1 MRPETMTKKQRM
13 SEDELIAITG
23 NEIRQSTGYRT
34 GKLSESRRKNLQYY
48 LGRAVGDLAPPEIEG
63 RSSFVDS
70 SVADT
75 VNGLMPSLIKVFAGG
90 ENIVEFSPQKQEDE
104 EAASQVTDY
113 INYVF
118 YRQNPGFQI
127 MRTWMTDALLQ
138 KNGILKVMWVE
149 ESTENREEYN
159 GLSDED
165 LAILA
170 DDKEVEIIEHSQRLD
185 EEDAQERQKY
195 LQGLAQQLQQAT
207 QAAQQPLQQNGVL
220 QPNQQ
225 AMQAAQQLQ
234 EHIAQVQ
241 AMPPK
246 MVHDIACKR
255 TKENNQVRI
264 YNVPPEEFLLNRD
277 ARSIEEA
284 RFVAHQVLRTIG
296 DLKAAGY
303 KNVDDLTSDD
313 IQASLSAERIE
324 RITFNDETGW
334 QSGANEVP
342 GDPSQKQIWVTECYM
357 KVDADGD
364 GVAEWRKLTR
374 AGNRLLDNEECDGPP
389 FVSITPTPLPHQFF
403 GLCPADQA
411 LEIQKHKTIATRA
424 ILDNLSLSVN
434 GRYFAVDGQVN
445 LDDLLTSRPG
455 GVVRMKQ
462 AGMAGRLD
470 QGVADSSSSYQLL
483 DYLELAKEQRT
494 GFTRNTQGV
503 NEDAMNQTATG
514 ANIRTARE
522 DSRVE
527 LIAREFAET
536 GVKDLFKLI
545 LKLVSQNQDKEA
557 QIKVAGKWLSIDPRA
572 WKHQYDMTI
581 NVGLGTGNKD
591 QEVQHLL
598 AMIQSQQQAFPM
610 GVVTPENVFEAHDKL
625 AKALGYKQPGLFFSD
640 PSDPETHKKMPPKGP
655 TPEQEKAQAAMQL
668 QQANAQHQAQIE
680 GMKLQAAG
688 QHKQVD
694 AQASMQIERDKMQM
708 QAQVDQHRQEVEAQ
722 QQAAKMEKEAELA
735 LFNAQLEKDHNNAK
749 LNHAMQLE
757 KLKQQAA
764 REIAELESAT
774 RIQVAQISAQTAIN
788 TASMAAQNAAATE
801 ITDEMGEPDDAMA
814 AGETQPDHVDK
825 LVGMYGDLMQGMAGL
840 MAHLSKPKTII
851 RGPDGR
857 ATGVH

>member
-1 MRPETMTKKQRM
+1 MTKNKRM
-13 SEDELIAITG
+13 TDDELLAITG

-34 GKLSESRRKNLQYY
+34 GRLSESRRKNLQYY

-75 VNGLMPSLIKVFAGG
+75 VNGLMPSLLKVFAAGD
-90 ENIVEFSPQKQEDE
+90 NVVEFAPSKQADE

-138 KNGILKVMWVE
+138 KNGILKVMWD
-149 ESTENREEYN
+149 ESTVEAREEYN

-165 LAILA
+165 LAIIA
-170 DDKEVEIIEHSQRLD
+170 DDDEVEIIEHTLQPD
-185 EEDAQERQKY
+185 EEDAEERQKA
-195 LQGLAQQLQQAT
+195 LQGMAQQLE
-207 QAAQQPLQQNGVL
+207 
-220 QPNQQ
+220 Q
-225 AMQAAQQLQ
+225 AMQAAQQPAPPQPGQPQGVMQPNQQAIQAVKQLQ
-234 EHIAQVQ
+234 AHIAQVQ
-241 AMPPK
+241 SLPPK
-246 MVHDIACKR
+246 MLHDIACKR
-255 TKENNQVRI
+255 TKENKQVKI

-277 ARSIEEA
+277 ARSIADA
-284 RFVAHQVLRTIG
+284 RFVAHQVLRTIS
-296 DLKAAGY
+296 DLTAMGY
-303 KNVDDLTSDD
+303 KNADSLTSDD

-324 RITFNDETGW
+324 RITFNDESGW

-364 GVAEWRKLTR
+364 GIAEWRKMTR
-374 AGNRLLDNEECDGPP
+374 AGNQLLDNEECDGPP

-455 GVVRMKQ
+455 SVVRMK
-462 AGMAGRLD
+462 APGMAGRLD
-470 QGVADSSSSYQLL
+470 QGSADAAGSYQLL
-483 DYLELAKEQRT
+483 DYLELQKEQRT

-522 DSRVE
+522 DARVE

-572 WKHQYDMTI
+572 WRNQYDMTI

-591 QEVQHLL
+591 QEVQHLM
-598 AMIQSQQQAFPM
+598 AMIQSQQAAFSM
-610 GVVTPENVFEAHDKL
+610 GVVTPDNVYEAHDKL
-625 AKALGYKQPGLFFSD
+625 AKALGYKQAGLFFSD
-640 PSDPETHKKMPPKGP
+640 PSDPETKKKMPPP
-655 TPEQEKAQAAMQL
+655 PPDPEQAKAQLAMQL
-668 QQANAQHQAQIE
+668 QQAKAQSDAQLKQME
-680 GMKLQAAG
+680 LQAMG
-688 QHKQVD
+688 QHKQAD
-694 AQASMQIERDKMQM
+694 TQANMQVEQAKMQT
-708 QAQVDQHRQEVEAQ
+708 QAQVDTHRQHVEAQ
-722 QQAAKMEKEAELA
+722 QQDAKSEKEAQLA
-735 LFNAQLEKDHNNAK
+735 QFRSELEKEHNNAK
-749 LNHAMQLE
+749 LNHALAIEQM
-757 KLKQQAA
+757 KQQGA
-764 REIAELESAT
+764 REIAELEAAT
-774 RIQVAQISAQTAIN
+774 RIQVAQISAGSAISL
-788 TASMAAQNAAATE
+788 ASIAAQQAAASELATDLTDNEVTE
-801 ITDEMGEPDDAMA
+801 
-814 AGETQPDHVDK
+814 
-825 LVGMYGDLMQGMAGL
+825 
-840 MAHLSKPKTII
+840 
-851 RGPDGR
+851 
-857 ATGVH
+857 

>member
-1 MRPETMTKKQRM
+1 MTTKKPM
-13 SEDELIAITG
+13 SDDELLALTG

-34 GKLSESRRKNLQYY
+34 GRLSESRRKNLQYY

-75 VNGLMPSLIKVFAGG
+75 VNGLMPSLLKVFAAGD
-90 ENIVEFSPQKQEDE
+90 NVVEFAPQKQADE
-104 EAASQVTDY
+104 EVASQVTDY

-138 KNGILKVMWVE
+138 KNGILKVMWD
-149 ESTENREEYN
+149 ESTVEAREEYN

-170 DDKEVEIIEHSQRLD
+170 DDDEVEIIEHTLQPD
-185 EEDAQERQKY
+185 EEDAEERVKA
-195 LQGLAQQLQQAT
+195 LQGMAQQLEQAM
-207 QAAQQPLQQNGVL
+207 QAASQPMPPQPGQQPGIM

-225 AMQAAQQLQ
+225 AIQAVQQLQ
-234 EHIAQVQ
+234 EHMAHIQSL
-241 AMPPK
+241 PPK
-246 MVHDIACKR
+246 MLHDVACKR
-255 TKENNQVRI
+255 TKENKQVKI

-277 ARSIEEA
+277 ARSIEDA
-284 RFVAHQVLRTIG
+284 RFVAHQVLRTIS
-296 DLKAAGY
+296 DLKSMGY
-303 KNVDDLTSDD
+303 KNTEDLTSDD

-357 KVDADGD
+357 RIDANGD
-364 GVAEWRKLTR
+364 GIAEWRKMTR

-411 LEIQKHKTIATRA
+411 LEIQKHKTVATRA

-434 GRYFAVDGQVN
+434 GRYFAVEGQVN

-470 QGVADSSSSYQLL
+470 QGSADAAGSYQLL
-483 DYLELAKEQRT
+483 DYLELQKEQRT

-503 NEDAMNQTATG
+503 NADAMNQTATG

-522 DSRVE
+522 DARVE

-536 GVKDLFKLI
+536 GVKELFRLI

-557 QIKVAGKWLSIDPRA
+557 QIKVAGKWLAIDPRA
-572 WKHQYDMTI
+572 WRNQYDMTI

-591 QEVQHLL
+591 QEVQHLM
-598 AMIQSQQQAFPM
+598 AMIQSQQGAAQM
-610 GVVTPENVFEAHDKL
+610 GCVTPANVYEAHDKL
-625 AKALGYKQPGLFFSD
+625 AKALGYRQAGLFFSD
-640 PSDPETHKKMPPKGP
+640 PKDPETKKQMPPP
-655 TPEQEKAQAAMQL
+655 MPDPAQAAGQLAMQL
-668 QQANAQHQAQIE
+668 EQAKGQSAMQLKQME
-680 GMKLQAAG
+680 LQAAG
-688 QHKQVD
+688 QQKQME
-694 AQASMQIERDKMQM
+694 AQSTIQVERDKAEM
-708 QAQVDQHRQEVEAQ
+708 QAKVDQHRQSVEAAQ
-722 QQAAKMEKEAELA
+722 QDAKAEKEA
-735 LFNAQLEKDHNNAK
+735 QLEQFRSELEKEHNNAK
-749 LNHAMQLE
+749 LNHAMAVEQM
-757 KLKQQAA
+757 KQTAA
-764 REIAELESAT
+764 REIAELEAAT
-774 RIQVAQISAQTAIN
+774 RIQVAQISAGSAISLAN
-788 TASMAAQNAAATE
+788 IAAQQAASNELVGEFGDNEATE
-801 ITDEMGEPDDAMA
+801 
-814 AGETQPDHVDK
+814 
-825 LVGMYGDLMQGMAGL
+825 
-840 MAHLSKPKTII
+840 
-851 RGPDGR
+851 
-857 ATGVH
+857 